1 MINRNYESG
10 AIYPG
15 DLDLLKRVFDKLC
28 LTNGYAPDSAEAE
41 ATTLRLLNLFQTGRS
56 SEEALLEAVQP
67 QTELR
72 RAG

>member
-1 MINRNYESG
+1 MTNRYYEIG
-10 AIYPG
+10 AIYPD

-28 LTNGYAPDSAEAE
+28 TTNGYSPDSSEAE
-41 ATTLRLLNLFQTGRS
+41 ATAVRLLSLFQTGRS
-56 SEEALLEAVQP
+56 SEAALLEAAQP